1 MLDFISGK
9 VVSINPA
16 DVVIL
21 NNGIGY
27 KINIT
32 LSTFDVI
39 KNQTECQLFTHLRV
53 VNEGQNISGFALY
66 GFATPDERAYFEVII
81 GVSGIG
87 ASTAR
92 LMLSSLKPSEIA
104 TAVAIEDVNRITS
117 VKGIGPKTAK
127 RLILELKD
135 KLGKVEIQSNSGEQ
149 IASGHNTIAEEALSA
164 LLMLGFNKTA
174 VQKVIRDVIHKE
186 NATSVE
192 QVVKLSLK
200 KL

>member
-9 VVSINPA
+9 IVSVNPA
-16 DVVIL
+16 EVILL

-32 LSTFDVI
+32 LSTFDEV
-39 KNQTECQLFTHLRV
+39 KSKTECQLYTHLRV
-53 VNEGQNISGFALY
+53 INEGQNVSGFALY
-66 GFATPDERAYFEVII
+66 GFATPDERAYFEAII
-81 GVSGIG
+81 SVSGIG

-135 KLGKVEIQSNSGEQ
+135 KLGKVELHEKSGEQ
-149 IASGHNTIAEEALSA
+149 MASGHNTIAEEALSA
-164 LLMLGFNKTA
+164 LLMLGFTKAA
-174 VQKVIRDVIHKE
+174 VQKVIRDVIKDE